1 MRSLKSRAA
10 ASKTREFPHCACA
23 QPPLTIAALH
33 PIPSEAVQIG
43 VALPF
48 ALRDASGAL
57 VVARGAVIGS
67 DSQWQSLAEREL
79 FLDEHDSETLARA
92 VNGKVDS
99 MVRQGALLGKIAQAR
114 AHGGPASA
122 AARRV
127 EDPLTAWSSLQV
139 RASVLLHAA
148 PQDAFAPRLAA
159 LQAELLDLL
168 ERDTDLALLILIQGT
183 TGESR
188 NYSVGHALLVAV
200 VCELA
205 ARHLVAWPVAWREPL
220 RCAALTMNIAMTTL
234 QDVLALQE
242 TPPTPQQ
249 RALIDRHGALGAAR
263 LREYGI
269 GDAMWLEAVEQ
280 HHATRAGKLAELGD
294 AQQLARLI
302 QRADIF
308 AARLSRRRT
317 RSALSGM
324 AAAKATYLDEN
335 QQADEAGAAIIKA
348 TGIYPPGSYVRLASG
363 EVAVVLRRGRLA
375 NEPVV
380 ASVISA
386 AGMPLGEPARR
397 DTRVARFAVS
407 AGVAPQD
414 VRLRL
419 NLERLLSL
427 A

>member
-1 MRSLKSRAA
+1 MTVA
-10 ASKTREFPHCACA
+10 T
-23 QPPLTIAALH
+23 LH
-33 PIPSEAVQIG
+33 QISPETLQVG

-48 ALRDASGAL
+48 ALRDAHGAL
-57 VVARGAVIGS
+57 IVARGVVIRT
-67 DSQWQSLAEREL
+67 DAQLQSLAEREL
-79 FLDEHDSETLARA
+79 FLDEQDSETFARA

-99 MVRQGALLGKIAQAR
+99 LMRQGALLGKIAQAR
-114 AHGGPASA
+114 PDGAAVAGP
-122 AARRV
+122 ARRV
-127 EDPLTAWSSLQV
+127 DDPLAAWSSLQM
-139 RASVLLHAA
+139 RASVLLHES

-159 LQAELLDLL
+159 LQADLLDLL

-200 VCELA
+200 VSELA
-205 ARHLVAWPVAWREPL
+205 ARHLVAWPAAWREPL

-234 QDVLALQE
+234 QDALALQE
-242 TPPTPQQ
+242 TPPTLQQ
-249 RALIDRHGALGAAR
+249 RALIDGHSALGAAR
-263 LREYGI
+263 LRAYGI
-269 GDAMWLEAVEQ
+269 ADALWLEAVAQ
-280 HHATRAGKLAELGD
+280 HHATRPGKLSDLAE

-317 RSALSGM
+317 RNALSGM

-335 QQADEAGAAIIKA
+335 QQADEAGTAIIKA
-348 TGIYPPGSYVRLASG
+348 TGIYPPGSYVRLASD
-363 EVAVVLRRGRLA
+363 EIAVVLRRGRLA

-397 DTRVARFAVS
+397 DTRVARHAVA

-419 NLERLLSL
+419 NLEKLLSL

>member
-1 MRSLKSRAA
+1 M
-10 ASKTREFPHCACA
+10 TV
-23 QPPLTIAALH
+23 AALH
-33 PIPSEAVQIG
+33 SLPPEAVLLG
-43 VALPF
+43 VALPY
-48 ALRDASGAL
+48 ALRDANGAL
-57 VVARGAVIGS
+57 IAARGVVIRTEA
-67 DSQWQSLAEREL
+67 QLRSLTEREL
-79 FLDEHDSETLARA
+79 YLDEQDSETFARA

-99 MVRQGALLGKIAQAR
+99 LMRQGALLGKIAQAKPDG
-114 AHGGPASA
+114 APTSGPA
-122 AARRV
+122 RRIGN
-127 EDPLTAWSSLQV
+127 PLNAWDSLQT
-139 RASVLLHAA
+139 RARVLLHDA
-148 PQDAFAPRLAA
+148 PAQDFAPRLAA
-159 LQAELLDLL
+159 LQADLLELLD
-168 ERDTDLALLILIQGT
+168 RDTDLALLVLIQGT

-205 ARHLVAWPVAWREPL
+205 ARHLVTWPAAWREPL
-220 RCAALTMNIAMTTL
+220 RCAALTMNIAMTAL
-234 QDVLALQE
+234 QDALALQE

-249 RALIDRHGALGAAR
+249 RALIDRHGPLGATR
-263 LREYGI
+263 LRECGI
-269 GDAMWLEAVEQ
+269 ADAFWLDAVAQ
-280 HHATRAGKLAELGD
+280 HHATRPGKLAELGE
-294 AQQLARLI
+294 AQQLARLV

-317 RSALSGM
+317 RNALSGM

-335 QQADEAGAAIIKA
+335 QQADEAGMAIIKA

-375 NEPVV
+375 NEPTV

-386 AGMPLGEPARR
+386 SGLPLGEPARR
-397 DTRVARFAVS
+397 DTRVARFAVT

-419 NLERLLSL
+419 NLEKLLGL

>member
-1 MRSLKSRAA
+1 MTVATL
-10 ASKTREFPHCACA
+10 H
-23 QPPLTIAALH
+23 QIPPETLQL
-33 PIPSEAVQIG
+33 G

-48 ALRDASGAL
+48 ALRDANGAL
-57 VVARGAVIGS
+57 IVARGVVIRT
-67 DSQWQSLAEREL
+67 DAQLQSLAEREL
-79 FLDEHDSETLARA
+79 FLDEQDNETFARA

-99 MVRQGALLGKIAQAR
+99 MMRQGALLGKIAQAR
-114 AHGGPASA
+114 PDGASA
-122 AARRV
+122 AGPARRV
-127 EDPLTAWSSLQV
+127 DDPLAAWGSLQM
-139 RASVLLHAA
+139 RASVLLHES

-159 LQAELLDLL
+159 LQADLLDLL
-168 ERDTDLALLILIQGT
+168 ERDTDLALLILVQGT

-205 ARHLVAWPVAWREPL
+205 ARHLVAWPAAWREPL

-234 QDVLALQE
+234 QDLLALQE
-242 TPPTPQQ
+242 TPPTAQQ
-249 RALIDRHGALGAAR
+249 RALIDGHSTLGATR
-263 LREYGI
+263 LRAYGI
-269 GDAMWLEAVEQ
+269 ADALWLDAVAQ
-280 HHATRAGKLAELGD
+280 HHATRPGKLADLAD

-317 RSALSGM
+317 RNALSGM

-363 EVAVVLRRGRLA
+363 EIAVVLRRGRLA
-375 NEPVV
+375 NEPLV
-380 ASVISA
+380 AGVISA

-397 DTRVARFAVS
+397 DTRVARHAVA

-419 NLERLLSL
+419 NLEKLLSL